1 MNSLRIL
8 IVMTLAIGVAYALAD
23 MLGRRVHRTQD
34 SRGAGGSMGNVRYS
48 KAGYDLTPLT
58 KAEIAE
64 IVKTLTPDQ
73 VRVTQ
78 QGGTEPAFCGRL
90 EHHKEPGIYVSVVGG
105 LPLFKSTAKFDS
117 GTGWPSFFEPI
128 DPDHV
133 VEKLDLSHGMTRTEI
148 IDARSGS
155 HLGHVFDDGPR
166 PTGKRYCLNSAALK
180 FIPEGTPL
188 PKESR
193 PVDSQLAYFA
203 GGCFWGVEDVFSQI
217 PGVMDAVSGYM
228 GGTVDK
234 PSYKQVCTGSTG
246 HAEAV
251 KVVFDPNR
259 VTYKDLLSVFFKN
272 HDPTTLNRQGPDFGE
287 QYRSAIF
294 ASTPEQKAQAEAF
307 IKELSATPK
316 FASRKI
322 VTAVQDAPV
331 FFPAEDYHQDYHK
344 KHGGSC
350 RVVQ

>member
-1 MNSLRIL
+1 MKF
-8 IVMTLAIGVAYALAD
+8 
-23 MLGRRVHRTQD
+23 
-34 SRGAGGSMGNVRYS
+34 RYS
-48 KAGYDLTPLT
+48 KSGYDITPLS

-78 QGGTEPAFCGRL
+78 DQGTEPPFCGKL
-90 EHHKEPGIYVSVVGG
+90 EHHKEPGIYVCVVGG

-117 GTGWPSFFEPI
+117 GTGWPSFFAPI
-128 DPDHV
+128 DPEHV
-133 VEKLDLSHGMTRTEI
+133 VEKVDIGHGMVRTEI
-148 IDARSGS
+148 VDARSGA
-155 HLGHVFDDGPR
+155 HLGHVFDDGPP

-188 PKESR
+188 PKESK
-193 PVDSQLAYFA
+193 PVESQTAYFA

-228 GGTVDK
+228 GGTLKD
-234 PSYKQVCTGSTG
+234 PTYRQVCGGDTG
-246 HAEAV
+246 HAETV

-259 VTYKDLLSVFFKN
+259 VSYKQLLDVFFKN
-272 HDPTTLNRQGPDFGE
+272 HNPTTLNQQGPDVGE

-294 ASTPEQKAQAEAF
+294 AATPEQKSAAVDF
-307 IKELSATPK
+307 IKELQASPK
-316 FASRKI
+316 YSGRKI
-322 VTAVQDAPV
+322 VTVVEDAPI
-331 FFPAEDYHQDYHK
+331 FYAAEEYHQDYHK